1 MQRMEGKLG
10 FEAKSVTMHKFTVQT
25 ELTYGHRE
33 RTWKNKLKS
42 WNFDKYLSTSDMK
55 FVVAKAEK
63 RSRQG
68 KETIFFHG
76 DSQVTSE
83 RIQNFKKRKT
93 IETSGMA
100 SPVPSK

>member
-1 MQRMEGKLG
+1 
-10 FEAKSVTMHKFTVQT
+10 MHTSTLQT
-25 ELTYGHRE
+25 ELTYAHRE

-42 WNFDKYLSTSDMK
+42 WNFEKYLSTSDMK

-63 RSRQG
+63 RSREG
-68 KETIFFHG
+68 KDTFFFHG
-76 DSQVTSE
+76 ESQVTSE

-93 IETSGMA
+93 IETSDMA